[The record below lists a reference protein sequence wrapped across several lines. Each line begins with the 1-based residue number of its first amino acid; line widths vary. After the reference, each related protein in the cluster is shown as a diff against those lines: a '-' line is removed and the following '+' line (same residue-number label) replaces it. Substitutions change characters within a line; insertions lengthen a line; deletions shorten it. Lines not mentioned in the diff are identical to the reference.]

1 MRKRKRGKKRL
12 TAHTCECEAKA
23 QQAAVAEKER
33 YEKLDK
39 IIEAHKGQKGVLI
52 QVLHQAQELFGWL
65 PEKVQIKV
73 ADGLGVSL
81 AEVHGV
87 ITFYSFFNTVPRGEH
102 TIRVCLGTACYVRG
116 GKQVL
121 EKFEKELKVA
131 VGGTTDDRNFS
142 LEVNRCVGAC
152 GLAPVVTIG
161 EDIYRRVKLD
171 KIPSIIAKYKNGS
184 V

>member
-1 MRKRKRGKKRL
+1 ML
-12 TAHTCECEAKA
+12 LSTHTCECESIA
-23 QQAAVAEKER
+23 QQAAADEQER

-39 IIEAHKGQKGVLI
+39 IIAAHKGQQGVLI

-73 ADGLGVSL
+73 AEGLGVSL

-87 ITFYSFFNTVPRGEH
+87 ITFYSFFNTVPRGQH

-116 GKQVL
+116 GKQIL
-121 EKFEKELKVA
+121 EKLEKELDVA
-131 VGGTTDDRNFS
+131 VGGTTDDREFS
-142 LEVNRCVGAC
+142 LEINRCVGAC
-152 GLAPVVTIG
+152 GLAPVLMVE

-171 KIPSIIAKYKNGS
+171 KIPSIVSKYRSNGS
-184 V
+184 